1 MPHSRPVSGS
11 GSALTSTT
19 NEAKNHPAASLI
31 TVTDDGADGRGRDQ
45 RTATSP
51 AFGSRSFPLSSTWKR
66 AFAVNRTDCR
76 ESFRESFRDRNR
88 GGAAFGPFR
97 FPVTEPKKFRYAAF
111 RSARAC

>member
-45 RTATSP
+45 RTSTSP
-51 AFGSRSFPLSSTWKR
+51 TFGSRSVPLSSTLKR
-66 AFAVNRTDCR
+66 LLAVNRTDC
-76 ESFRESFRDRNR
+76 RESFRDRNR

-97 FPVTEPKKFRYAAF
+97 FPVTELKKFL
-111 RSARAC
+111 